1 MLGVEAKPGY
11 IATALMFGA
20 MARTLLDDR
29 AGLGLKGGVF
39 TPGALVGGGNAPAIR
54 RLVERL
60 GAVGVKFTVDEES

>member
-1 MLGVEAKPGY
+1 
-11 IATALMFGA
+11 MFM

-39 TPGALVGGGNAPAIR
+39 TPGALVGSGGAAIR